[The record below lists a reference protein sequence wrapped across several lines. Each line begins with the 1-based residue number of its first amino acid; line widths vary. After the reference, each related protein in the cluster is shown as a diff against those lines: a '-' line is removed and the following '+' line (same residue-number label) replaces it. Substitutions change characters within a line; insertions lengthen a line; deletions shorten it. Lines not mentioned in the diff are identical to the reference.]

1 MTPNT
6 KEAWEGVGE
15 SPRSGEEA
23 ITKLGQK
30 ILKMLDAD
38 SILITRSADGMSLFE
53 KGKKS
58 PSTVKATAR
67 EVFDVTGA
75 GDTVISVLTLALAS
89 GATLEE
95 AAVLSNFAAGIVVGK
110 SGTATTTVEEIEGVL
125 A

>member
-1 MTPNT
+1 
-6 KEAWEGVGE
+6 
-15 SPRSGEEA
+15 
-23 ITKLGQK
+23 
-30 ILKMLDAD
+30 
-38 SILITRSADGMSLFE
+38 MSLFE

-110 SGTATTTVEEIEGVL
+110 SGTATTTIEEIEGVL